1 MTTERSFDN
10 EPCFVISI
18 AANMVGV
25 HAQTLRYYERVGLV
39 MPSRSEGKRRL
50 YSPNDIERLRRIKTL
65 TDDMGVNLAGVEVVL
80 KLMERIIQ
88 LEKENTQLS
97 NRIKRLQAASPGKRG
112 QS

>member
-50 YSPNDIERLRRIKTL
+50 YSPNDIERLRRIKAL

-88 LEKENTQLS
+88 LEKENAQLS